1 MLSARKEAERCRG
14 ASEGTGRPCT
24 QTNRAPPRPP
34 ERSLRPPWL
43 LCTYHHKCT
52 PPPPPL
58 LPPPYHRD
66 QHGIEGAALTLF
78 WVLMSPPAWMMIWAM
93 SRQLC
98 QAARCSAVSLRK
110 TNPPGGGHV
119 DQRFRATNPEL
130 NPDHQKTRQRKATA
144 TARRRQGSVCE
155 KREEEEEENTAEI
168 CRDTGAVPPL
178 RGPARSSTTAAG
190 KRSHP
195 RLARD
200 TRHAVVSAGQRR
212 AHPVLGS

>member
-1 MLSARKEAERCRG
+1 MQARVRG
-14 ASEGTGRPCT
+14 A
-24 QTNRAPPRPP
+24 RAPKPTVHPHDH
-34 ERSLRPPWL
+34 RSAPSVLRGSFARTTINVRL
-43 LCTYHHKCT
+43 R
-52 PPPPPL
+52 PPPL

-155 KREEEEEENTAEI
+155 KKKKKKTQQKFAETLAQCLPCVGRQGPRPRRRENDLI
-168 CRDTGAVPPL
+168 RDWRVIPDMQWSRQANAALTLCWDRRRSGL
-178 RGPARSSTTAAG
+178 RR
-190 KRSHP
+190 
-195 RLARD
+195 
-200 TRHAVVSAGQRR
+200 RR
-212 AHPVLGS
+212 ARA